1 LAPVC
6 CVGPEFAKL
15 AAAATV
21 MAPLVPLTVLLAPAM
36 DGLQPPELWACAT
49 TGVAKATTKI
59 AIVRR
64 DIHLFMRSVLYGW
77 SVESSAMSTRSRS
90 NHLGQSVSQIAEPP
104 SY

>member
-1 LAPVC
+1 MAPVC

-59 AIVRR
+59 A
-64 DIHLFMRSVLYGW
+64 
-77 SVESSAMSTRSRS
+77 SSAMSTRSRS